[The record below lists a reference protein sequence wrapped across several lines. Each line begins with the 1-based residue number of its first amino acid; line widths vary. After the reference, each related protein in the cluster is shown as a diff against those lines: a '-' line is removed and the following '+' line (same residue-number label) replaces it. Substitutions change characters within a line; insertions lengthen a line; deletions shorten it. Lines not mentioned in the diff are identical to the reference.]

1 MLCPPSRYARSIAGA
16 LALTALTA
24 SSTAGA
30 QQGIPLD
37 RFDPAPVGDR
47 MFGVPSPFVAGH
59 LVVHAGVLLDYA
71 HDPLVLRSV
80 KDDTN
85 EGPVIAN
92 DLFLHVNGSLALW
105 NRLLINVDVPIAL
118 AQSGS
123 SPTVGGVSFPSPDKA
138 QMGELRAG
146 LRVRIWG
153 EYDDPFQIG
162 VGGYVWFP
170 TGPTNAYV
178 GDGKVRGQPQ
188 ILLGGRGGDRI
199 VWSVAAGP
207 EFRGTEVF
215 GGITQGTQ
223 LNVGAGLGVLLGD
236 ARRFQ
241 LGPEVYGAFTLAG
254 AQTASDNLERSSNLE
269 VLLDARYRV
278 VDDLEIGLGLGPGL
292 TLSPGTPDFRGVL
305 MIAYTPEMKK
315 KPEAPRPDRD
325 GDGIFDD
332 EDACPDVKG
341 VKTDDPKTNGCP
353 LPGDRDGDGIVDDE
367 DACPDVKGIKTDD
380 PKTNGCPPP
389 EQDTDGDGIPDAKD
403 ACPTVKGEPSDDPKK
418 NGCPPD
424 RDGDGIPDAV
434 DACPD
439 VKGVKTRNPK
449 TNGCPPD
456 TDGDGITDDKDACPE
471 EKGPADP
478 DPTRNGCPRVH
489 VTDKEIVILEQV
501 QFDTGKATI
510 KKVSDGLLDNVA
522 EVFKDHAD
530 VLKVEVQG
538 HTDNRGSASLNKGLS
553 QRRAEAVL
561 KALVARGIAA
571 SRLVAQGYGQDQP
584 IADNKTDAGRQKNRR
599 VQFKILD
606 RKPKAGAN

>member
-1 MLCPPSRYARSIAGA
+1 MACTVRARSASSA
-16 LALTALTA
+16 LALAAFLA
-24 SSTAGA
+24 SAAVSA
-30 QQGIPLD
+30 QGTPQGIPLD

-59 LVVHAGVLLDYA
+59 LTVHAGVLLDYA
-71 HDPLVLRSV
+71 HDPLVLRSASNNA
-80 KDDTN
+80 D
-85 EGPVIAN
+85 EGNVISS
-92 DLFLHVNGSLALW
+92 DLFLHVNASLALW

-118 AQSGS
+118 AQAGS
-123 SPTVGGVSFPSPDKA
+123 SPSADGTTFASPNKA

-170 TGPTNAYV
+170 TGPSNAYV
-178 GDGKVRGQPQ
+178 GDGNVRGQPQ
-188 ILLGGRGGDRI
+188 LLLGGRGANRI
-199 VWSVAAGP
+199 VWSLAGGP
-207 EFRGTEVF
+207 EIRATEVF
-215 GGITQGTQ
+215 AGVTQGTQ
-223 LNVGAGLGVLLGD
+223 FNVGAGIGVLLGD
-236 ARRFQ
+236 ERRFQ
-241 LGPEVYGAFTLAG
+241 LGPEIYGAFTLASSKTP
-254 AQTASDNLERSSNLE
+254 ADALKRSTNLEILA
-269 VLLDARYRV
+269 DARYRV
-278 VDDLEIGLGLGPGL
+278 IPDLEIGVGLGPGL
-292 TLSPGTPDFRGVL
+292 TVGPGTPDFRGVL

-315 KPEAPRPDRD
+315 QDRPDRD

-353 LPGDRDGDGIVDDE
+353 PDRDGDGILDDD
-367 DACPDVKGIKTDD
+367 DACPDVKGVKTDD
-380 PKTNGCPPP
+380 PKTNGCPPD
-389 EQDTDGDGIPDAKD
+389 QDTDGDGILDKDD
-403 ACPTVKGEPSDDPKK
+403 ACPKVKGVKSDDPKK

-424 RDGDGIPDAV
+424 RDEDGIPDAV

-439 VKGVKTRNPK
+439 VKGVKTDDPK

-471 EKGPADP
+471 EKGPPDP
-478 DPTRNGCPRVH
+478 DPAKNGCPRVH

-510 KKVSDGLLDNVA
+510 KKVSDGLLDAVA

-530 VLKVEVQG
+530 ILRVEVQG
-538 HTDNRGSASLNKGLS
+538 HTDNRGTPNLNKGLS

-561 KALVARGIAA
+561 KALAARGIATG
-571 SRLVAQGYGQDQP
+571 RLEAKGYGQDVP
-584 IADNKTDAGRQKNRR
+584 IGDNKTDEGRQKNRR
-599 VQFKILD
+599 VQFKILE
-606 RKPKAGAN
+606 RKPKASK